1 VGNTVLEFNNVVKR
15 FDEAL
20 IVDEISFTVAR
31 GEFFTLLGPSGCGKT
46 TTLRLLAGLEDPDA
60 GEIILEGRCLAA
72 PERGILVPPDKR
84 GVGMMFQ
91 SYAIWPHMS
100 VFENV
105 AFPLRVR
112 RTPNDVIRKRVY
124 DTLELV
130 GLAGTE
136 QRGATQLSGGQQ
148 QRVALAR
155 AIVHT
160 PTLLLLDEPLSNLD
174 VKLREQMRA
183 ELRSLQSRLDLA
195 VVYVTHDQDEALA
208 MSDRIAVL
216 NKGRVEQIG
225 TPMELY
231 EQPRTRFVSE
241 FLGRT
246 IILNGTLRRDAGE
259 SWIDV
264 RDSGRIA
271 MHDGHAGHDAR
282 FGDGDA
288 VRLLSRPED
297 IVLLPAGASGL
308 NQVSGKVER
317 IAYMGNHLEYIISAG
332 GRTLVLPASKKERH
346 EVGAGV
352 RLALDPARVTV
363 LPQ

>member
-1 VGNTVLEFNNVVKR
+1 VGNTVLEFSNVVKH
-15 FDEAL
+15 FEDAL
-20 IVDEISFTVAR
+20 IVDGISFTVSR

-60 GEIILEGRCLAA
+60 GEIVLEGRCLAA
-72 PERGILVPPDKR
+72 PERDILVPPDKR
-84 GVGMMFQ
+84 GIGMMFQ
-91 SYAIWPHMS
+91 SYAIWPHMT

-112 RTPNDVIRKRVY
+112 RIANDVIKKRVLE
-124 DTLELV
+124 TLHLV
-130 GLAGTE
+130 GLGGME

-160 PTLLLLDEPLSNLD
+160 PSLLLLDEPLSNLD
-174 VKLREQMRA
+174 VKLREQMRN
-183 ELRSLQSRLDLA
+183 ELRALQTRLNLA

-216 NKGRVEQIG
+216 NKGRIEQIG

-241 FLGRT
+241 FLGRA
-246 IILNGTLRRDAGE
+246 IILTGTVRTDGGHK
-259 SWIDV
+259 WIHVHD
-264 RDSGRIA
+264 GYRIA
-271 MHDGHAGHDAR
+271 IHGERGAH
-282 FGDGDA
+282 FSDGDA

-297 IVLLPAGASGL
+297 IVLLPGGEPGP
-308 NQVSGKVER
+308 NQVGGTVER
-317 IAYMGNHLEYIISAG
+317 IAYMGNHLEYIISAA
-332 GRTLVLPASKKERH
+332 GRSLVLSATKKERH
-346 EVGAGV
+346 DVGAQV
-352 RLALDPARVTV
+352 RLGFDPASIMVM
-363 LPQ
+363 PQ

>member
-1 VGNTVLEFNNVVKR
+1 
-15 FDEAL
+15 L
-20 IVDEISFTVAR
+20 IVDGISFSVAR

-60 GEIILEGRCLAA
+60 GDITLDGQCMAA

-84 GVGMMFQ
+84 GIGMMFQ
-91 SYAIWPHMS
+91 SYAIWPHMN

-112 RTPNDVIRKRVY
+112 RVAGDVIRQRVSQS
-124 DTLELV
+124 LEMV
-130 GLAGTE
+130 GLGGME
-136 QRGATQLSGGQQ
+136 LRGATQLSGGQQ

-174 VKLREQMRA
+174 VKLREQMRT
-183 ELRSLQSRLDLA
+183 ELRALQTRLNLA

-225 TPMELY
+225 TPVELY
-231 EQPRTRFVSE
+231 EHPRTRFVSE

-246 IILNGTLRRDAGE
+246 IILNGTVHHNAGRSTVDVQGSGQIMIQKLDAPF
-259 SWIDV
+259 S
-264 RDSGRIA
+264 
-271 MHDGHAGHDAR
+271 DGQ
-282 FGDGDA
+282 A
-288 VRLLSRPED
+288 VRVLSRPED
-297 IVLLPAGASGL
+297 IALLPGGDGQP
-308 NQVSGKVER
+308 NQITGIIER
-317 IAYMGNHLEYIISAG
+317 IAYMGNHLEYTISAA
-332 GRTLVLPASKKERH
+332 GRQLVLPMTKKDRYPI
-346 EVGAGV
+346 GATV
-352 RLALDPARVTV
+352 RLAFDPACITV
-363 LPQ
+363 VP